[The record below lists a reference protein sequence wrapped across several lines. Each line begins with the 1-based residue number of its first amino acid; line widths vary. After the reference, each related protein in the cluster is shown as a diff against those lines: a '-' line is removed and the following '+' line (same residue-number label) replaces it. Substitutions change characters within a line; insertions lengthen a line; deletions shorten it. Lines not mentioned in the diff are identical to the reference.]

1 MMFLKE
7 VRLYVFLVFAA
18 GVFFS
23 IPLKAQVNDAGLWT
37 SIKVETK
44 VVRDLTASIVHEFRF
59 YENITELGTYYTE
72 AGLDYKINKHF
83 QVEVNYRFS
92 QKRKV
97 ENYYSIRHRFNIDLK
112 YNKKLKPFEFK
123 YKIRFQDQYE
133 DIGRSKDGGVAEY
146 YLRNKLSL
154 QWDLKKA
161 YTPYVSVE
169 LYSPLNYP
177 RFYAFDN
184 IRATAGIEYAFTKHH
199 KIDLYYMIHKEV
211 NVSQPFTYYVIGIG
225 YSYKL

>member
-1 MMFLKE
+1 MFLKQ
-7 VRLYVFLVFAA
+7 VRLFVFLALTAA
-18 GVFFS
+18 VFFS

-37 SIKVETK
+37 SVKVETELVK
-44 VVRDLTASIVHEFRF
+44 NLNASILQEFRF
-59 YENITELGTYYTE
+59 NENITELGAFYTE

-92 QKRKV
+92 QKRQV
-97 ENYYSIRHRFNIDLK
+97 ENYYSLRHRFSIDLK
-112 YNKKLKPFEFK
+112 YSKKLKPFELK
-123 YKIRFQDQYE
+123 YRIRFQDQYA
-133 DIGRSKDGGVAEY
+133 DIGRSKDGGVPEY

-169 LYSPLNYP
+169 LFSPLNYP

-184 IRATAGIEYAFTKHH
+184 IRSTAGVEYAFTKRH
-199 KIDLYYMIHKEV
+199 KLDLYYMIHKEV
-211 NVSQPFTYYVIGIG
+211 NMSQPYTYFVVGIG
-225 YSYKL
+225 YIYKL

>member
-1 MMFLKE
+1 MFLKQ
-7 VRLYVFLVFAA
+7 VRLYFFLALAA
-18 GVFFS
+18 AVFFS
-23 IPLKAQVNDAGLWT
+23 IPLKAQVKDAGLWT
-37 SIKVETK
+37 SVKVEAK
-44 VVRDLTASIVHEFRF
+44 IIKKLNASILQEFRF
-59 YENITELGTYYTE
+59 YENITELGAYFTE

-97 ENYYSIRHRFNIDLK
+97 ENYYSTRHRFNIDLK
-112 YNKKLKPFEFK
+112 YSKKLKPFELK
-123 YKIRFQDQYE
+123 YRIRFQDQYT
-133 DIGRSKDGGVAEY
+133 DIGRSKDGGVPEY

-177 RFYAFDN
+177 RYYAFDN
-184 IRATAGIEYAFTKHH
+184 IRSTAGVEYAFTKHH
-199 KIDLYYMIHKEV
+199 KLDLYYMIHKEV
-211 NVSQPFTYYVIGIG
+211 NMSQPSTYYVVGIG
-225 YSYKL
+225 YVYKL

>member
-1 MMFLKE
+1 MFLKQ
-7 VRLYVFLVFAA
+7 VCLYVFPALFVSLL
-18 GVFFS
+18 FS
-23 IPLKAQVNDAGLWT
+23 ASVKGQVNDAGLWT
-37 SIKVETK
+37 SVKVETK
-44 VVRDLTASIVHEFRF
+44 IYKKLNASILQEFRF
-59 YENITELGTYYTE
+59 NENITELGGLYTE
-72 AGLDYKINKHF
+72 AGMDYKINKHF
-83 QVEVNYRFS
+83 QVETNYRFS

-123 YKIRFQDQYE
+123 YRIRFQDQYE
-133 DIGRSKDGGVAEY
+133 DIGRSKDGGVPDY

-177 RFYAFDN
+177 RFNTFDN
-184 IRATAGIEYAFTKHH
+184 IRTTAGIEYAFTKHH
-199 KIDLYYMIHKEV
+199 TIDLYYMIHKEV
-211 NVSQPFTYYVIGIG
+211 NVSKPYSYFVVGIG
-225 YSYKL
+225 YVYKL

>member
-1 MMFLKE
+1 MFLKQ
-7 VRLYVFLVFAA
+7 VWLYVFLALAA
-18 GVFFS
+18 GMFFS

-37 SIKVETK
+37 SVKVETK
-44 VVRDLTASIVHEFRF
+44 LIKKLNASILQEFRF
-59 YENITELGTYYTE
+59 NENITELGAFYTE

-97 ENYYSIRHRFNIDLK
+97 ENYYSTRHRFSIDLR
-112 YNKKLKPFEFK
+112 YSKKLKPFELK
-123 YKIRFQDQYE
+123 YRIRFQDQYE
-133 DIGRSKDGGVAEY
+133 DIGRSEDGGVAEL

-169 LYSPLNYP
+169 LFSPLNYP
-177 RFYAFDN
+177 RYYAFDN
-184 IRATAGIEYAFTKHH
+184 IRSTAGVEYAFTKHH
-199 KIDLYYMIHKEV
+199 KLDLYYMIHKEV
-211 NVSQPFTYYVIGIG
+211 NMSQPYTYYVVGIG
-225 YSYKL
+225 YVYKL